1 MLLLRWEDGKKGWFR
16 MDSQELDFGH
26 VKLEMTSRQPRDINS
41 RFGYMTWR
49 LGENVR
55 LEI

>member
-1 MLLLRWEDGKKGWFR
+1 MLLLRWEDGKKGWFQ

-26 VKLEMTSRQPRDINS
+26 VKLEMTSRQPRDTNS